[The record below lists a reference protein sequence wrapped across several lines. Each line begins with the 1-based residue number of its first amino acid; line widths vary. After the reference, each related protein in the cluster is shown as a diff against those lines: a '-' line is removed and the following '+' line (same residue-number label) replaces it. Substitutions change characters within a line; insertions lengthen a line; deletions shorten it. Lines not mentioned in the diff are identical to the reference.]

1 MCVTKEL
8 GEKDTVSKQL
18 FYSEICRDSGA
29 KMLRLGADTGW
40 GWSLLVA
47 WWISRGE
54 GGFGEQEW

>member
-1 MCVTKEL
+1 
-8 GEKDTVSKQL
+8 
-18 FYSEICRDSGA
+18 
-29 KMLRLGADTGW
+29 MLRLGADTGW